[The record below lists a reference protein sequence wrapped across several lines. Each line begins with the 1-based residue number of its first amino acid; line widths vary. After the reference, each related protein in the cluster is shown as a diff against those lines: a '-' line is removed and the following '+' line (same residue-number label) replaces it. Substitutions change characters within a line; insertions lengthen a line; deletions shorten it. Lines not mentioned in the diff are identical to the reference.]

1 MKAILAAFFLL
12 LSLLIR
18 PAFAQQDEIVWV
30 QIEAH
35 PSLRTAQERARAYAG
50 QLADV
55 NGFALGGGWYAIALG
70 PYRRADA
77 EQVRSV
83 YRSEGQIPRDSY
95 IAFSRVYRQQFWPI
109 GANVLNRDLPAEAP
123 QVSALPTPPQTP
135 EPETA
140 TAPTEPTAEPT
151 AAPDETVAEARQSER
166 ALDKEAR
173 KDLQIALKAQG
184 FYASSIDGAFGR
196 GTRAS
201 MAAWQGANG
210 YKATGV
216 LTSAQRSA
224 LIAQYNAPLI
234 SVGMAPHQDTSAGIA
249 LDLPLKLLS
258 PPRAEAPFVHFDT
271 AQGADPGARVI
282 LISQAGDEST
292 LAGLYDIL
300 QTLEVIPADGPRTR
314 KSRSFVIEGRN
325 DQILSHSQATLK
337 NGEIKG
343 FTLIWPRNDD
353 ARRARVLEA
362 MQNSFARLPGTLDP
376 AAGDPLAQSIDL
388 VSGLKI
394 RKPTWARSG
403 FYVDD
408 TGRVV
413 TSAAQVNACTRVT
426 LDRETE
432 AEILSADPAS
442 GIAVL
447 QPKTALAPRAIG
459 QLSNTVG
466 RLQSD
471 IAVSGYSY
479 AGVLSAPTVSYGTLA
494 DIRGLNGEEGIS
506 RLSLSA
512 LDGDAGGPV
521 FDTAGNVLGMLLAK
535 EGAAR
540 QLPGDVGFAADA
552 TTLRNA
558 LIAAG
563 VTLKDSTGK
572 TGALP
577 PEELTQLASAATVLV
592 SCWE

>member
-1 MKAILAAFFLL
+1 MKAILAAFIIALTT
-12 LSLLIR
+12 LIR

-77 EQVRSV
+77 EQVRRV

-109 GANVLNRDLPAEAP
+109 GANVLNREAP
-123 QVSALPTPPQTP
+123 VETPQVNEQPTPPQP
-135 EPETA
+135 PETA
-140 TAPTEPTAEPT
+140 TAPTEPAP
-151 AAPDETVAEARQSER
+151 APDETVAEARQSER

-184 FYASSIDGAFGR
+184 FYSSSIDGAFGR

-210 YKATGV
+210 FEATGV

-234 SVGMAPHQDTSAGIA
+234 SVGMASHQNADAGIA

-258 PPRAEAPFVHFDT
+258 APRAEAPFVHFDT
-271 AQGADPGARVI
+271 AEGADLNARVI
-282 LISQAGDEST
+282 LISQAGDETT

-314 KSRSFVIEGRN
+314 KARSFVIEGRN
-325 DQILSHSQATLK
+325 DQILSHSEATLK

-353 ARRARVLEA
+353 ARRARVLQA
-362 MQNSFARLPGTLDP
+362 MQNSFASLPGTLDP

-403 FYVDD
+403 FYVDE

-432 AEILSADPAS
+432 AEILSADPAT

-459 QLSNTVG
+459 QLSDTVG

-535 EGAAR
+535 EGASR

-552 TTLRNA
+552 ATLRNA
-558 LIAAG
+558 LSAAG

-572 TGALP
+572 TGPLP